1 MTQILRLQWPGGWQ
15 DLCIRCPGTGC
26 RQFRTGNWFQRYAG
40 IWKELCSEAKDEK
53 GRKRE
58 VEDFV
63 FAFVLLGLA
72 VFYWKV
78 LSNYGKRNILAIQV
92 FLCLVSRFSDLMIS
106 VEVGISWMLTVFSIF
121 VLVLELFSV
130 PWGRILTYYCGIL
143 NLFILGWPIL
153 YGIVFPYNNMRE
165 DIMWAVFSIPVTAG
179 LCLSAAVF
187 TAVLY
192 ILNRKWWKLH
202 MLRGVNIAVTGM
214 LVLAGIIVLL
224 FGGP

>member
-1 MTQILRLQWPGGWQ
+1 M
-15 DLCIRCPGTGC
+15 
-26 RQFRTGNWFQRYAG
+26 
-40 IWKELCSEAKDEK
+40 
-53 GRKRE
+53 
-58 VEDFV
+58 EDFV
-63 FAFVLLGLA
+63 FAFALLGFA

-78 LSNYGKRNILAIQV
+78 LSNYGKRNILAIQI

-106 VEVGISWMLTVFSIF
+106 VEVGISWMLTAFSIF

-179 LCLSAAVF
+179 LCLAAAVF
-187 TAVLY
+187 TAVLC

-214 LVLAGIIVLL
+214 LVLTGIIVIL

>member
-1 MTQILRLQWPGGWQ
+1 M
-15 DLCIRCPGTGC
+15 
-26 RQFRTGNWFQRYAG
+26 
-40 IWKELCSEAKDEK
+40 
-53 GRKRE
+53 
-58 VEDFV
+58 EDFV

-143 NLFILGWPIL
+143 NHKEI
-153 YGIVFPYNNMRE
+153 
-165 DIMWAVFSIPVTAG
+165 
-179 LCLSAAVF
+179 
-187 TAVLY
+187 
-192 ILNRKWWKLH
+192 
-202 MLRGVNIAVTGM
+202 
-214 LVLAGIIVLL
+214 
-224 FGGP
+224 